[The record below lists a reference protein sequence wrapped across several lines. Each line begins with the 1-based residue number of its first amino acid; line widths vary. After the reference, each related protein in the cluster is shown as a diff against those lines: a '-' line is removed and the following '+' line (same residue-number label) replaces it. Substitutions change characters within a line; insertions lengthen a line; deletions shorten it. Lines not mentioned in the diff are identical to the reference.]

1 VAGGPPLQPADPL
14 GVLPLILWALILAI
28 LINYLAFGL
37 CADNQREGGIIAL
50 VVLLNP
56 WRCEAGEPP
65 SIPML
70 RGCSAL
76 ASCMTTG
83 RLPPAI
89 SALSAVERLKVA
101 PSDAAYAANCFVAE
115 SLWVFLAPGAVCL
128 VVTRVCCRLPWL
140 AGRGGGRVA
149 ACCRFPK
156 ARARQTG
163 VHTGLRTDSVS
174 GTGEKT
180 PGRRCKSPDSRM
192 VSHIAVHRRHENST
206 GYGSGTPRALS

>member
-1 VAGGPPLQPADPL
+1 MLMGLERQQASAEPDAVFAAIGASPWCALREPFGVAGGPPLQPADPL

-83 RLPPAI
+83 RLP
-89 SALSAVERLKVA
+89 
-101 PSDAAYAANCFVAE
+101 
-115 SLWVFLAPGAVCL
+115 
-128 VVTRVCCRLPWL
+128 
-140 AGRGGGRVA
+140 
-149 ACCRFPK
+149 
-156 ARARQTG
+156 
-163 VHTGLRTDSVS
+163 
-174 GTGEKT
+174 
-180 PGRRCKSPDSRM
+180 RRSR
-192 VSHIAVHRRHENST
+192 R
-206 GYGSGTPRALS
+206 